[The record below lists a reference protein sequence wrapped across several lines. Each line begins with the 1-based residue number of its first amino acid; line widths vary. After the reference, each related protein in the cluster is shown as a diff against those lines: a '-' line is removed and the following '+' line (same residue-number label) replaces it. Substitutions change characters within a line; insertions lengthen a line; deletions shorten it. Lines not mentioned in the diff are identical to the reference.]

1 MSRGVAT
8 KIQILESAVKIAST
22 QGLEGLSF
30 GGLAKAV
37 GMSKSGLYAH
47 FQAKDQLQL
56 SVLKAASEIFVSSVL
71 VPAFKEPRGEPR
83 IRSMFEHWMSHLNGN
98 SHLPGG
104 SVFISASIELDDR
117 PGPLRDYVKDQQK
130 NLIQTITV
138 AAGMAVDE
146 GHFKQNLDT
155 EQFAW
160 TMYSFVLG
168 YHHFKRMLEDPKA
181 EEHLRNSFEGLLHV
195 SRKRISEQK

>member
-8 KIQILESAVKIAST
+8 KNQILESAVKIAST
-22 QGLEGLSF
+22 LGLEGLSF
-30 GGLAKAV
+30 GSLAKAV

-56 SVLKAASEIFVSSVL
+56 SVLKAASEIFVTSVL
-71 VPAFKEPRGEPR
+71 NPAFKEPRGEPR
-83 IRSMFEHWMSHLNGN
+83 IRAMFEHWMSHLDGN

-117 PGPLRDYVKDQQK
+117 PGALRDYVKNQQK
-130 NLIQTITV
+130 TLIKTIAD
-138 AAGMAVDE
+138 AAQQAVEE
-146 GHFKQNLDT
+146 GHFTKNLDT

-195 SRKRISEQK
+195 SKRRAG